1 MAARVQCNAT
11 VTVDILDN
19 TEAPLGTPLDLRAQ
33 TTSVSISLDREEL
46 DSTTMA
52 SGCWMEKTAG
62 LRSSSMSVEVNN
74 NDDIFNFLTD
84 IFLVYGN
91 KARVTYVRDGD
102 SPVSPTNK
110 RAVFPRAFLPS
121 GEPVS
126 GAVGEIETTTLEFNS
141 DGPILFETAP

>member
-1 MAARVQCNAT
+1 MAARVQCNAL

-19 TEAPLGTPLDLRAQ
+19 TETPLGAPLDLRSQ
-33 TTSVSISLDREEL
+33 TTSVSITLDREEL

-62 LRSSSMSVEVNN
+62 LRSASMSVEVNM
-74 NDDIFNFLTD
+74 DDAIFNFLTD
-84 IFLVYGN
+84 IFLTHSN

-102 SPVSPTNK
+102 SPVSVTNK
-110 RAVFPRAFLPS
+110 RAVFTRSFLPS
-121 GEPVS
+121 GNPVN

-141 DGPILFETAP
+141 DGPIVFEIV